1 MALIKKDDQ
10 VTLEKYSVEKVFIDK
25 NHWKWTNNMTETQRL
40 FTEYIAIY
48 SSPE

>member
-25 NHWKWTNNMTETQRL
+25 TTGNGQT
-40 FTEYIAIY
+40 I
-48 SSPE
+48 